1 MADNNNISKIVDHLF
16 RHEAGK
22 MVAVLTKF
30 FGLQHVELAEDM
42 VQETLLTAFETWK
55 LKGIPDNPQA
65 WLYQVAKNKIL
76 TYLKR
81 EQNFH
86 KNIAHNLIYTIENEA
101 LIHTKLDEFFLEN
114 EIDDAQLRM
123 MFACCHPSVSTDL
136 QLILML
142 KTLCGLSIKALAAL
156 LSQED
161 TIAKRLFRA
170 KEKIKQEGILLEVPV
185 GNELAERLD
194 AVLKAIYLLFNEAYK
209 STSTDTIIRQE
220 LSDEAL
226 RLGAIL
232 AGRPLSIEGYNLP
245 KINALM
251 ALMCFHAARFES
263 RLDEVGNIILLEN
276 QDRNLWNP
284 YLIKQAYSFF
294 KASSKGSDISEYH
307 IEAAIA
313 SYHTQA
319 ESFEKTNWQA
329 IFYCYNLLY
338 SLKPTPIIA
347 FNRAIAKG
355 YFEGAKAGIEVL
367 LEIVA
372 PSRNEA
378 IGFKGL
384 DKNHFYHTAL
394 GDFYTKNNQKEKAKA
409 AYELA
414 LKFVFL
420 ESEKK
425 VILDKMKQF
434 MK

>member
-1 MADNNNISKIVDHLF
+1 MADNNNIPKIVDHLF

-22 MVAVLTKF
+22 MVSVLTKF

-81 EQNFH
+81 EQNFQ
-86 KNIAHNLIYTIENEA
+86 KNIAHNLIYSIENEA

-114 EIDDAQLRM
+114 EIEDAQLRM
-123 MFACCHPSVSTDL
+123 MFSCCHPSVSTDL

-142 KTLCGLSIKALAAL
+142 KTLCGLSIKEIAAAL

-170 KEKIKQEGILLEVPV
+170 KEKIKQEGILLEVPI

-194 AVLKAIYLLFNEAYK
+194 SVLKAIYLLFNEAYK
-209 STSTDTIIRQE
+209 STSTDTVIRQE

-232 AGRPLSIEGYNLP
+232 AGRPLSILDKNQP

-251 ALMCFHAARFES
+251 ALMCFHAARFDS
-263 RLDEVGNIILLEN
+263 RLDEAGNIILLEN
-276 QDRNLWNP
+276 QNRNLWNP

-294 KASSKGSDISEYH
+294 KASSVGSDISEYH

-355 YFEGAKAGIEVL
+355 YYESAKAGIDAL
-367 LEIVA
+367 LEIV
-372 PSRNEA
+372 
-378 IGFKGL
+378 GL

-394 GDFYTKNNQKEKAKA
+394 GDFYAKNNQKNKAKA

-414 LKFVFL
+414 LKFVL
-420 ESEKK
+420 LGSEMK
-425 VILDKMKQF
+425 VILDKMMLLTGEKDI
-434 MK
+434 

>member
-1 MADNNNISKIVDHLF
+1 MPEQKQVSQIVDHLF

-22 MVAVLTKF
+22 MIAVLTKF
-30 FGLQHVELAEDM
+30 FGLQQVELAEDM

-81 EQNFH
+81 EQNFQ
-86 KNIAHNLIYTIENEA
+86 KNIAHNLSYSIENEA

-114 EIDDAQLRM
+114 EIEDAQLRM

-136 QLILML
+136 QLIVML
-142 KTLCGLSIKALAAL
+142 KTLCGLSIKEIAAAL

-185 GNELAERLD
+185 GNELVERLD

-209 STSTDTIIRQE
+209 STSTDTVIRQE
-220 LSDEAL
+220 LSDETL

-251 ALMCFHAARFES
+251 ALMCFHAARFDS
-263 RLDEVGNIILLEN
+263 RLDEAGNIILLEN
-276 QDRNLWNP
+276 QDRSLWNP

-294 KASSKGSDISEYH
+294 KASSEGSDISEYH

-319 ESFEKTNWQA
+319 ECFEKTNWQA

-347 FNRAIAKG
+347 FNRAIARG
-355 YFEGAKAGIEVL
+355 YIEGAKAGIEAL
-367 LEIVA
+367 LEV
-372 PSRNEA
+372 ED
-378 IGFKGL
+378 L

-394 GDFYTKNNQKEKAKA
+394 GDFYLKNNQKEKAKA
-409 AYELA
+409 AYALA

-420 ESEKK
+420 GAEKK
-425 VILDKMKQF
+425 VILDKM
-434 MK
+434 MLLT

>member
-1 MADNNNISKIVDHLF
+1 MPEQKQVSQIVDHLF

-22 MVAVLTKF
+22 MIAVLTKF
-30 FGLQHVELAEDM
+30 FGLQQVELAEDM

-86 KNIAHNLIYTIENEA
+86 KNIAHNLIYSIENEA

-114 EIDDAQLRM
+114 EIKDAQLRM

-142 KTLCGLSIKALAAL
+142 KTLCGLSIKEIAAAL

-185 GNELAERLD
+185 GNELIERLD

-209 STSTDTIIRQE
+209 STSTDTVIRQE

-232 AGRPLSIEGYNLP
+232 AGRPLSILDKNLP

-251 ALMCFHAARFES
+251 ALMCFHAARFDS
-263 RLDEVGNIILLEN
+263 RLDEAGNIILLEN
-276 QDRNLWNP
+276 QDRSLWNP

-294 KASSKGSDISEYH
+294 KASSEGSDISEYH

-319 ESFEKTNWQA
+319 PSFEKTNWQA

-347 FNRAIAKG
+347 FNRAIARG
-355 YFEGAKAGIEVL
+355 YFEGAKAGIEAL
-367 LEIVA
+367 LEV
-372 PSRNEA
+372 E
-378 IGFKGL
+378 GL

-394 GDFYTKNNQKEKAKA
+394 GDFYLKNNQKMKAKA

-420 ESEKK
+420 GAEKK
-425 VILDKMKQF
+425 VILDKM
-434 MK
+434 MLLA

>member
-1 MADNNNISKIVDHLF
+1 MPEQKQVSQIVDHLF

-22 MVAVLTKF
+22 MIAVLTKF
-30 FGLQHVELAEDM
+30 FGLQQVELAEDM

-55 LKGIPDNPQA
+55 LKGIPDNLRA

-86 KNIAHNLIYTIENEA
+86 KNIAHNLSYSIENEA

-114 EIDDAQLRM
+114 EIEDAQLRM

-142 KTLCGLSIKALAAL
+142 KTLCGLSIKEIAAAL

-185 GNELAERLD
+185 GNELIERLD

-209 STSTDTIIRQE
+209 STSTDTVIRQE

-226 RLGAIL
+226 RLGALL
-232 AGRPLSIEGYNLP
+232 AGDPLSIFGKNAP

-251 ALMCFHAARFES
+251 SLMCFHAARFDS
-263 RLDEVGNIILLEN
+263 RLDVAGNIILLEN
-276 QDRNLWNP
+276 QDRTLWNP

-294 KASSKGSDISEYH
+294 KASSEGSDISEYH
-307 IEAAIA
+307 IEAGIA

-319 ESFEKTNWQA
+319 QSFEKTNWQA

-338 SLKPTPIIA
+338 SIKPTPIIA
-347 FNRAIAKG
+347 FNRAIARG
-355 YFEGAKAGIEVL
+355 YNEGAKAGIEVL
-367 LEIVA
+367 LEI
-372 PSRNEA
+372 E
-378 IGFKGL
+378 GL

-394 GDFYTKNNQKEKAKA
+394 GDFYLKNNQKVKAKA

-420 ESEKK
+420 GAEKK
-425 VILDKMKQF
+425 VIMDKIRNINF
-434 MK
+434 

>member
-1 MADNNNISKIVDHLF
+1 MPEQKQVSQIVDHLF

-22 MVAVLTKF
+22 MIAVLTKF
-30 FGLQHVELAEDM
+30 FGLQQVELAEDM
-42 VQETLLTAFETWK
+42 VQETLLTAFETWE

-76 TYLKR
+76 TFLKR
-81 EQNFH
+81 EQNFQ
-86 KNIAHNLIYTIENEA
+86 KNIAHNLVYSIENET

-114 EIDDAQLRM
+114 EIEDAQLRM
-123 MFACCHPSVSTDL
+123 MFACCHPLVSTDL

-142 KTLCGLSIKALAAL
+142 KTLCGLSIKEIAAAL

-185 GNELAERLD
+185 GNELVERLD
-194 AVLKAIYLLFNEAYK
+194 AVLKAIYLLFNEAFK
-209 STSTDTIIRQE
+209 STSTDTVIRQE

-232 AGRPLSIEGYNLP
+232 AGRPLPESIGISSLNSIFGNNLP

-251 ALMCFHAARFES
+251 ALMCFHAARFDS
-263 RLDEVGNIILLEN
+263 RLDEAGNIILLEN
-276 QDRNLWNP
+276 QDRTLWNS

-294 KASSKGSDISEYH
+294 KASSEGSDISEYH

-319 ESFEKTNWQA
+319 ASFEKTNWQA

-347 FNRAIAKG
+347 FNRAIARG
-355 YFEGAKAGIEVL
+355 YFEGAKAGIEAL
-367 LEIVA
+367 LEV
-372 PSRNEA
+372 E
-378 IGFKGL
+378 GL

-394 GDFYTKNNQKEKAKA
+394 GDFYLKNNQKMKAKA
-409 AYELA
+409 AYALA

-420 ESEKK
+420 GAEKK
-425 VILDKMKQF
+425 VILDKISKINF
-434 MK
+434 

>member
-1 MADNNNISKIVDHLF
+1 MLEQKQVSQIVDHLF

-22 MVAVLTKF
+22 MIAVLTKF
-30 FGLQHVELAEDM
+30 FGLQQVELAEDM

-86 KNIAHNLIYTIENEA
+86 KNIAHNLIYSIENEA

-114 EIDDAQLRM
+114 EIADAQLRM

-142 KTLCGLSIKALAAL
+142 KTLCGLSIKEIAAAL

-185 GNELAERLD
+185 GNELIERLD

-209 STSTDTIIRQE
+209 STSTDTVIRHE

-226 RLGAIL
+226 RLGALL
-232 AGRPLSIEGYNLP
+232 AGDPLSIFGKNAP

-251 ALMCFHAARFES
+251 SLMCFHAARFDS
-263 RLDEVGNIILLEN
+263 RLDEAGNIILLEN
-276 QDRNLWNP
+276 QDRTLWNP

-294 KASSKGSDISEYH
+294 KASSEGSDISEYH

-319 ESFEKTNWQA
+319 ASFEKTNWQA

-355 YFEGAKAGIEVL
+355 YFEGAKAGIEAL
-367 LEIVA
+367 LEI
-372 PSRNEA
+372 E
-378 IGFKGL
+378 GL
-384 DKNHFYHTAL
+384 EKNHFYHTAL
-394 GDFYTKNNQKEKAKA
+394 GDFYLKNNQKVKAKA
-409 AYELA
+409 AYDLA

-420 ESEKK
+420 GAEKK
-425 VILDKMKQF
+425 VILDKM
-434 MK
+434 MLLA

>member
-1 MADNNNISKIVDHLF
+1 MLEQKQVSQIVDHLF

-22 MVAVLTKF
+22 MIAVLTKF
-30 FGLQHVELAEDM
+30 FGLQQVELAEDM

-55 LKGIPDNPQA
+55 LKGVPDNPQA

-86 KNIAHNLIYTIENEA
+86 KNIAHNLIYSIENEA

-114 EIDDAQLRM
+114 EIEDAQLRM

-142 KTLCGLSIKALAAL
+142 KTLCGLSIKEIAAAL

-185 GNELAERLD
+185 GNELIERLD

-209 STSTDTIIRQE
+209 STSTDTVIRHE

-232 AGRPLSIEGYNLP
+232 VNRPLSILDKNLP

-251 ALMCFHAARFES
+251 SLMCFHAARFDS
-263 RLDEVGNIILLEN
+263 RLDEAGNIILLEN
-276 QDRNLWNP
+276 QDRTLWNP

-294 KASSKGSDISEYH
+294 KDSTEGSDISEYH

-319 ESFEKTNWQA
+319 TSFEKTNWQA

-338 SLKPTPIIA
+338 SIKPTPIIA

-355 YFEGAKAGIEVL
+355 YFEGAKEGIEAL
-367 LEIVA
+367 LEI
-372 PSRNEA
+372 E
-378 IGFKGL
+378 GL
-384 DKNHFYHTAL
+384 EKNHFYHTAL
-394 GDFYTKNNQKEKAKA
+394 GDFYLKNNQKVKAKA

-420 ESEKK
+420 GAEKK
-425 VILDKMKQF
+425 VIMDKM
-434 MK
+434 MLLA

>member
-1 MADNNNISKIVDHLF
+1 MEQKQVSQIVDHLF

-22 MVAVLTKF
+22 MIAVLTKF
-30 FGLQHVELAEDM
+30 FGLQQVELAEDM

-81 EQNFH
+81 EQNFQ
-86 KNIAHNLIYTIENEA
+86 KKIAHNLIYSIENEA

-114 EIDDAQLRM
+114 EIEDAQLRM

-142 KTLCGLSIKALAAL
+142 KTLCGLSIKEIAAAL

-185 GNELAERLD
+185 GNELIERLD

-209 STSTDTIIRQE
+209 STSTDTVIRQE

-232 AGRPLSIEGYNLP
+232 VGRPLSILDKNLP

-251 ALMCFHAARFES
+251 ALMCFHAARFDS
-263 RLDEVGNIILLEN
+263 RLDEAGNIILLEN
-276 QDRNLWNP
+276 QDRSLWNP

-294 KASSKGSDISEYH
+294 KASSEGSDISEYH

-319 ESFEKTNWQA
+319 QSFEKTNWQA

-338 SLKPTPIIA
+338 SIKPTPIIA
-347 FNRAIAKG
+347 FNRAIARG
-355 YFEGAKAGIEVL
+355 YFEGAKAGIEAL
-367 LEIVA
+367 LEI
-372 PSRNEA
+372 E
-378 IGFKGL
+378 GL

-394 GDFYTKNNQKEKAKA
+394 GDFYLKNNQKVKAKA
-409 AYELA
+409 AYKLA
-414 LKFVFL
+414 LNFVFL
-420 ESEKK
+420 GAEKK
-425 VILDKMKQF
+425 VILDKIRNINF
-434 MK
+434 